1 MMMSEDRRTK
11 PFFDILLLLNMYA
24 LIIIGVLAISVATF
38 DPDVSLDA
46 PLLNRIINS
55 NSGRWQAI
63 FSVASIAV
71 VWFVVSIPY
80 EHFRNYAR
88 LYYYG
93 IMALLVLVLGMSSI
107 RSVSAWFQLSLGRMF
122 QPSEFAKITMI
133 LMLARTIANTPKPMG
148 TFKNV
153 LRMFYL
159 FLLPAGFTFLQGE
172 TGTVLVM
179 GVIFYLMLFFGGAD
193 WKWLVG
199 LFLLAAAGVTALFAY
214 SLIGETENYKL
225 LRLVSFLDP
234 QRFYNSHGY
243 QILNAQQAIGSG
255 GMSGIGL
262 FVPGSMSQLNYVPED
277 WTDFIFATIGEAV
290 GFVGCLVILALYLTL
305 MLRMLYLA
313 RFTYDKFGRM
323 IILGVLSMIFV
334 HVIQNVAM
342 TIGLMPITGIP
353 LPFISYGGSNLVT
366 NVTGISL
373 VLNVTK
379 NRSTAMTSYAMPM
392 TVAKPA
398 RHRRR
403 KKKIYVNTAEG

>member
-38 DPDVSLDA
+38 DPDVSLDV

-153 LRMFYL
+153 LRVFYL
-159 FLLPAGFTFLQGE
+159 FCCLPA
-172 TGTVLVM
+172 
-179 GVIFYLMLFFGGAD
+179 
-193 WKWLVG
+193 
-199 LFLLAAAGVTALFAY
+199 
-214 SLIGETENYKL
+214 
-225 LRLVSFLDP
+225 
-234 QRFYNSHGY
+234 
-243 QILNAQQAIGSG
+243 
-255 GMSGIGL
+255 
-262 FVPGSMSQLNYVPED
+262 
-277 WTDFIFATIGEAV
+277 
-290 GFVGCLVILALYLTL
+290 
-305 MLRMLYLA
+305 
-313 RFTYDKFGRM
+313 
-323 IILGVLSMIFV
+323 
-334 HVIQNVAM
+334 
-342 TIGLMPITGIP
+342 
-353 LPFISYGGSNLVT
+353 LPSCRG
-366 NVTGISL
+366 
-373 VLNVTK
+373 
-379 NRSTAMTSYAMPM
+379 
-392 TVAKPA
+392 KPA
-398 RHRRR
+398 PCSSW
-403 KKKIYVNTAEG
+403 A